1 MTIDELRAEIENK
14 LDEYFNVVDLIK
26 KNDVRM
32 KLTDPI
38 FDKYYDRM
46 GELTWVLSL
55 IEKGE

>member
-55 IEKGE
+55 IEKEQ

>member
-1 MTIDELRAEIENK
+1 MTIDELRAEIEKK
-14 LDEYFNVVDLIK
+14 LDEYLNVVETIK
-26 KNDVRM
+26 KNGEKI

-55 IEKGE
+55 IEKEE